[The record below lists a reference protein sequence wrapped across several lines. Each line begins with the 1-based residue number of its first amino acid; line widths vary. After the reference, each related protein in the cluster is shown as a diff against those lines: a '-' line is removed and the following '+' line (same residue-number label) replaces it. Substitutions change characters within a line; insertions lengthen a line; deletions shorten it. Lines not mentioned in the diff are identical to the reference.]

1 MERPRNAER
10 PVPESTKEMR
20 GRLEEHIK
28 LSELRQSVQ
37 EFVDKLPSKVGMD
50 KEYAT
55 EIYSHE
61 LDSVYQMIRDHLS
74 KSTESLPDELL
85 HEQDKQAVR
94 AEFEKLFQTIPT
106 IRSSEGERMNSVQL
120 DYKDHVDRLMAI
132 YEQEV
137 YNRLEPTED

>member
-20 GRLEEHIK
+20 GRVEEHIK
-28 LSELRQSVQ
+28 LSELQQSVQ
-37 EFVDKLPSKVGMD
+37 EFVDELTSKVGMD
-50 KEYAT
+50 KKHAAELYT
-55 EIYSHE
+55 HE

-74 KSTESLPDELL
+74 KSTEPLPNELL

-106 IRSSEGERMNSVQL
+106 ILSREGERINFVQL